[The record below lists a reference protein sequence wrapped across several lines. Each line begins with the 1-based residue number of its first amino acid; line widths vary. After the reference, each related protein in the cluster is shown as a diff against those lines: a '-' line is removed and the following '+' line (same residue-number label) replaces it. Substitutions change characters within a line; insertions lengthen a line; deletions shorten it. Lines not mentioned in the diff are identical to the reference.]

1 MLNQLPNSQSAQKA
15 CFGDIPHGSICLS
28 GKDSEFKRV
37 NRLHR
42 VCLDKQQIIKTD
54 GDPEMAEPFE
64 VTDASFESD
73 VLDSEEAV
81 LVDFWAEWCAPC
93 KMIAPIVHE
102 LAEEYEGS
110 LKVAKLD
117 ADVNPNTMMAY
128 GVMGIPT
135 LILFKGGEIVERI
148 TGFMPKERLL
158 EKLEPHF

>member
-1 MLNQLPNSQSAQKA
+1 MS
-15 CFGDIPHGSICLS
+15 
-28 GKDSEFKRV
+28 
-37 NRLHR
+37 
-42 VCLDKQQIIKTD
+42 
-54 GDPEMAEPFE
+54 EPFE

-73 VLDSEEAV
+73 VLDSDEAV

-117 ADVNPNTMMAY
+117 ADENPNTMMAY

-158 EKLEPHF
+158 EKLEPHI